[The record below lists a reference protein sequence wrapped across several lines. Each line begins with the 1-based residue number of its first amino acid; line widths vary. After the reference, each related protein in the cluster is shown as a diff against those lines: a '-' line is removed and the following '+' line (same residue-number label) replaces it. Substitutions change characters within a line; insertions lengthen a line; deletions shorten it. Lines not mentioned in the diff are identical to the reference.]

1 MKTHWVVIMLL
12 ILSTLSTFAQEDD
25 GVVSLAFP
33 VRNSLTF
40 NQYTVNPTFSFVRQQ
55 YKYISFYNKRQWVS
69 FEDAPLTYLGS
80 YSGRFRENIGLGVG
94 VFQQNYGVLTT
105 FGGVLNFAY
114 NARMSADNNLTFGL
128 NVGAYQ
134 SGLNSGKV
142 VSNFPDPSLDNI
154 PSNFLVSVTPGINY
168 GTAFLDFGVALN
180 NLVLYNVNTSEM
192 IKNNPDQSILAH
204 IMYTGY
210 MDTRGFFDQTKFS
223 GIIKSEFREDQ
234 TILSGTAM
242 LTVPAGIWGQIGYN
256 TLYGVHGGLGLNI
269 TNNILIEYN
278 YEKSMGDYS
287 EFGSS
292 HAITLAYK
300 FENKE
305 RYDYSREDRVSALIS
320 TDKKRKPATKSN
332 KPRKKP
338 TTAVVT
344 TGAEAKAKADEEAK
358 LAAEALAKA
367 EAEEQARLAAE
378 AQAQAEA
385 EEQARL
391 AAEAQAQAEAE
402 EQARLAAEAQAQ
414 AEAEEQARL
423 AAEAQAQAEAE
434 EQARLA
440 AEAQAQAEAEEQARL
455 AAEAQ
460 AQAEAEEQARLA
472 AEAQAQAQAEEQ
484 ARLAAEALAQAQ
496 AEAEEQAR
504 LAAEAQAQAE
514 AEEQARLAAE
524 AQAQAE
530 AEEQARLAAEAQNE
544 KELTPPAINNQLGD
558 AMEAAR
564 KNTEASKKEQ
574 DELLNKLREAVA
586 VKDQDLKDL
595 KRENDLSE
603 QGIYQDPKP
612 FKSATEENRKIEG
625 IKADLN
631 RQITARN
638 EEIRRLETLYDQ
650 IQETDTIQLDEMVL
664 FYKKEIKKLKSE
676 QMVAVQ
682 AKADLES
689 QLETIK
695 IATDYEK
702 KRRIKRAVYNNDED
716 RYQQDRAALK
726 RIRENTA
733 MSDSELEPEDL
744 DFGEERSSNIQIL
757 KNIKGVDNGYYA
769 ILAVHDDVAKRDEFL
784 RKVVAYGRDDI
795 DFFFDVNTNK
805 YYIYYQKFDD
815 IQSANKAV
823 SSKGSQP
830 YNNKISLVKIEN

>member
-305 RYDYSREDRVSALIS
+305 RYHYSREDRVSALIS

-338 TTAVVT
+338 TTAVAT
-344 TGAEAKAKADEEAK
+344 TGAEAKAKADVEAK

-378 AQAQAEA
+378 ALAKAEA

-391 AAEAQAQAEAE
+391 AAEAQ
-402 EQARLAAEAQAQ
+402 
-414 AEAEEQARL
+414 
-423 AAEAQAQAEAE
+423 AE

-484 ARLAAEALAQAQ
+484 ARLAAEAQAQAEAEEQARLAAEAQAQAQ
-496 AEAEEQAR
+496 AEEQARLAAEALAQAQAEEQAR

-524 AQAQAE
+524 
-530 AEEQARLAAEAQNE
+530 EQARLAAEALKA
-544 KELTPPAINNQLGD
+544 KEIVPPAINNQLGD

-564 KNTEASKKEQ
+564 KNTEASKMEQ

-733 MSDSELEPEDL
+733 MSDSELKPEDL